1 MTVKYKVE
9 IVDIASKDIHQI
21 YQYFKKMIV
30 TKMLDMYVISLERL
44 LKNLRY
50 FPKVVLILMN
60 FMSGM
65 SILFHTTKL
74 KGNCL

>member
-60 FMSGM
+60 FMSMG
-65 SILFHTTKL
+65 
-74 KGNCL
+74 

>member
-1 MTVKYKVE
+1 MTVKYRVE

-60 FMSGM
+60 FMSMG
-65 SILFHTTKL
+65 
-74 KGNCL
+74 